1 MDKQNLF
8 LETLQDH
15 FANYEKLLEQVS
27 NFTFLKIFFPLLDM
41 LYIREGIGLTTIL
54 HGILL

>member
-27 NFTFLKIFFPLLDM
+27 NFQFPKKNFPKNFDPTF
-41 LYIREGIGLTTIL
+41 
-54 HGILL
+54 